1 MYITPSTG
9 SSAQQA
15 KRLFDLEEMVHELK
29 DTGIYYEEVKPIE
42 TSNNCTDIAIK
53 VPERSPEVR
62 KALLEMFWTD
72 GILRKVVEPKSAE
85 VTIEEMTEIMEIFRG
100 LAKDDQH

>member
-15 KRLFDLEEMVHELK
+15 KRLFDLEETIRELK

-42 TSNNCTDIAIK
+42 TSNNCTDVAIK
-53 VPERSPEVR
+53 VPERSPEVK
-62 KALLEMFWTD
+62 KALREIFWTD
-72 GILRKVVEPKSAE
+72 GVLRKIVEPKRAE
-85 VTIEEMTEIMEIFRG
+85 NISN
-100 LAKDDQH
+100 A